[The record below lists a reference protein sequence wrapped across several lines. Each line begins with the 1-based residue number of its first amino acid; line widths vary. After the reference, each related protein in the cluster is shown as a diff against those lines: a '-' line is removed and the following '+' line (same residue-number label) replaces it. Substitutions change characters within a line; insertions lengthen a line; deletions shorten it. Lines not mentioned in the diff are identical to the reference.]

1 MKALKH
7 LESSH
12 KWTSVLT
19 CMSFVCTRLSF
30 IFTCLYSSFTS
41 LSFVFTCLYLS
52 LTRLHLSA
60 VVSNSSSLIFTRLH
74 LSALVSHSS
83 ALVLSLV
90 CNISNNQRTVQA
102 QCFSNILI
110 CEIDLSALVKMV
122 SNLLHYNKFIRSW
135 ANIFNEAHWTY
146 LLMTWYLLINTENTG
161 ENIFR

>member
-1 MKALKH
+1 MKALKY

-19 CMSFVCTRLSF
+19 CISFVCTHLSF

-74 LSALVSHSS
+74 LSALVSHAS
-83 ALVLSLV
+83 ALLLSLV
-90 CNISNNQRTVQA
+90 CNISNIKLNAFLTFKYA
-102 QCFSNILI
+102 KLI
-110 CEIDLSALVKMV
+110 
-122 SNLLHYNKFIRSW
+122 YQ
-135 ANIFNEAHWTY
+135 HWWKWSQIYYIVISFLGHEQISLMRHIEHICWWRDTY
-146 LLMTWYLLINTENTG
+146 
-161 ENIFR
+161 